1 MRRLSIALALAVLAA
16 PVRSEDRTKDDD
28 EARLAAEAK
37 ELAGRLA
44 SKDPDVVYEA
54 IKEAAQ
60 NQHAL
65 LTDPL
70 VKLIKNP
77 RPELRGTAIEALGT
91 RFDPTARKKAAKALA
106 ARLGRLSKK
115 EEDADELMKSITAL
129 HDLAQKVSIKALLSD
144 IDRNTDGKVARAR
157 MMAVANVPDAEA
169 IDSLIK
175 FAGKSRRMA
184 NRGKVVRD
192 ALIYATGER
201 IKGDVDMWRS
211 WWKENK
217 RNFDFQAAQK
227 KREEA
232 KLKSAS
238 KKKNRK
244 KKLFGVRPKT
254 AAKRLESGTFV
265 VRTIRGVLE
274 PA

>member
-16 PVRSEDRTKDDD
+16 PVRSDDRANKDA
-28 EARLAAEAK
+28 EAKLAAEAK

-70 VKLIKNP
+70 VKLLKSP

-106 ARLGRLSKK
+106 ARLGKLSRK
-115 EEDADELMKSITAL
+115 EKDADELMKSITAL
-129 HDLAQKVSIKALLSD
+129 HDLAQTVSIKPLLSD
-144 IDRNTDGKVARAR
+144 IDKDTNGKVVRAR
-157 MMAVANVPDAEA
+157 VMAVANVPDAEA

-175 FAGKSRRMA
+175 FAAKSRRMA
-184 NRGKVVRD
+184 KRGKVVRD
-192 ALIYATGER
+192 ALVYATGER
-201 IKGDVDMWRS
+201 IKGNVDAWRS
-211 WWKENK
+211 WWKEHK
-217 RNFDFQAAQK
+217 KNFDFQAAQK

-232 KLKSAS
+232 KQKAAS
-238 KKKNRK
+238 RKKNKNRNKKGGGRK
-244 KKLFGVRPKT
+244 KKGD
-254 AAKRLESGTFV
+254 EGDDGSS
-265 VRTIRGVLE
+265 
-274 PA
+274 

>member
-16 PVRSEDRTKDDD
+16 ASWSEDRAKDT
-28 EARLAAEAK
+28 EAKLTAEAK

-70 VKLIKNP
+70 VKLLKSP

-91 RFDPTARKKAAKALA
+91 RFDASARKKAAKALS
-106 ARLGRLSKK
+106 ARLGKLSKK
-115 EEDADELMKSITAL
+115 EEDANELMKSITAL
-129 HDLAQKVSIKALLSD
+129 HDLAQTVSIKPLLSD
-144 IDRNTDGKVARAR
+144 IDRNTDGRIARAR
-157 MMAVANVPDAEA
+157 VMAVANIPDAEA

-201 IKGDVDMWRS
+201 IKGDVDAWRS

-217 RNFDFQAAQK
+217 RTFDFQAAQK

-232 KLKSAS
+232 KQKSLAAKN
-238 KKKNRK
+238 KKKNRNKKGGGRK
-244 KKLFGVRPKT
+244 KKKQDNEGDD
-254 AAKRLESGTFV
+254 AS
-265 VRTIRGVLE
+265 
-274 PA
+274 